1 MKAIN
6 ETDLLNTLKPLED
19 VLASA
24 DRVLGTV
31 EKTKERIE
39 DERRLFRDID
49 LSNGMTEVIDKRRK
63 RKVKS
68 KGQGDDDDK
77 EDDMKSFFH
86 DMFRSD
92 LDPIK
97 YVHVANPLGPIMG
110 LVETLEPEYR
120 QLYDN
125 LKALQSVAEI
135 GVVKNSI
142 GVNMKAATPKTII
155 DAKSLIDAGN
165 INVIR
170 NVTVATI
177 NNALNS
183 GTYQEMDAAREFAIV
198 ANSYTTVYLDA
209 LRSVA
214 AVCADILSTVDR
226 LEHLTH
232 GVWLETE
239 STYKTLSREYLHRE
253 ANRVVQNPIITNVL
267 KVVYNDLPGLEEI
280 EDGAN
285 LRQITPYSIHRA
297 ERLLKA
303 LTHKEVYGY
312 LKKPGTIST
321 TIKTRLNELFEGYL
335 DLVETITTFMSTLR
349 NLDVGKREQKD
360 IEAFS
365 KYRISTSVRDFKESL
380 ETFSGTDF
388 GTIRAKAKAKSKTK
402 GKTHAQMAKY
412 VKIAGMLETISKDPE
427 TARKFVLKIYGMHR
441 QDRENAIRRP
451 DEKDEEE
458 EPTFYE
464 AQQSAWGSIELVPS
478 KKPSIKF
485 DDIIGESYKETKD
498 HIATLREYTKYP
510 RLYLATSP
518 SRTLKSNILLVGP
531 PGSGKT
537 EVFRAMASDPRSVV
551 VAVSGANVLSMWF
564 GQAEQN
570 VLRLAKAAQK
580 LHDKTGKIVYVAID
594 EIDSVLQDPSE
605 GNNLGDVVRRIKNTF
620 QEIMDGVRY
629 YRGVVWCGATN
640 HPELLDPAVM
650 RRFSF
655 VDAPGNLT
663 MKDRAT
669 ILKYYT
675 ALGLPL
681 AKNITDKDFEEYAK
695 LMDGAVGDTVRKIS
709 DGVHEK
715 ILFEFIKTHPKEAK
729 ELEKWLKKK
738 DFNVWDLTK
747 RDRQHVKSVIAKKM
761 VVTKAI
767 LESTLKDKVKA
778 PNIVREIETAKKTFD
793 HYHNAMA
800 GYGKSLRQYA

>member
-6 ETDLLNTLKPLED
+6 ETDLLNTLKPLGD
-19 VLASA
+19 VIASA
-24 DRVLGTV
+24 EKVLKKV
-31 EKTKERIE
+31 EKTQQLVEVERG
-39 DERRLFRDID
+39 LFRDID
-49 LSNGMTEVIDKRRK
+49 LSNGMTEVIEKHHRK
-63 RKVKS
+63 KVKA
-68 KGQGDDDDK
+68 KNNAD
-77 EDDMKSFFH
+77 EDDEEDAKAFFF

-92 LDPIK
+92 RDPIK
-97 YVHVANPLGPIMG
+97 VVRVANPLGPIMR

-120 QLYDN
+120 QLVDS
-125 LKALQSVAEI
+125 LQVIKEVGQI
-135 GVVKNSI
+135 GVVRNSI
-142 GVNMKAATPKTII
+142 GTNMNVPIPKTLV
-155 DAKSLIDAGN
+155 DAKALIESGN
-165 INVIR
+165 INAIKG
-170 NVTVATI
+170 VTDATLNTAF
-177 NNALNS
+177 NN
-183 GTYQEMDAAREFAIV
+183 GTFDEMNAAREFSV
-198 ANSYTTVYLDA
+198 TANSYTTVYLDA
-209 LRSVA
+209 LKTA
-214 AVCADILSTVDR
+214 ASTCVGMLNNIDR
-226 LEHLTH
+226 IEHAAH
-232 GVWLETE
+232 GVWIETE
-239 STYKTLSREYLHRE
+239 AAYKALSREYLHRE

-267 KVVYNDLPGLEEI
+267 KVVYNDLPGLDEI

-285 LRQITPYSIHRA
+285 LRQITPYSVHQS

-303 LTHKEVYGY
+303 LTSKEVYGY
-312 LKKPGTIST
+312 LKKPGTISS
-321 TIKTRLNELFEGYL
+321 TIKNRLTELFGGYHE
-335 DLVETITTFMSTLR
+335 LVETMTTLMLALR
-349 NLDVGKREQKD
+349 NLDMGKREQKD
-360 IEAFS
+360 VEAFS
-365 KYRISTSVRDFKESL
+365 KYRVSAAVRDFTESL
-380 ETFSGTDF
+380 ESFDSVDF
-388 GTIRAKAKAKSKTK
+388 GSIRAKAKVKTKTK

-412 VKIAGMLETISKDPE
+412 VKIAGMLDAIAAKPD
-427 TARKFVLKIYGMHR
+427 TAKKYVLQIYGMHR
-441 QDRENAIRRP
+441 RDRENALRRP
-451 DEKDEEE
+451 DEKDDEE

-464 AQQSAWGSIELVPS
+464 AQQSAWGAIELVPS
-478 KKPSIKF
+478 KKPAIRFS
-485 DDIIGESYKETKD
+485 DIIGESYKETKD
-498 HIATLREYTKYP
+498 HIDVLREYTKYP

-551 VAVSGANVLSMWF
+551 VSVSGANVLSMWF

-570 VLRLAKAAQK
+570 VVRLAKAAQK

-681 AKNITDKDFEEYAK
+681 AKNITEKDFEEYAK

-715 ILFEFIKTHPKEAK
+715 ILSEFIKTNPKEAK

-738 DFNVWDLTK
+738 DFNVWELTK
-747 RDRQHVKSVIAKKM
+747 RDRQHVKKVISQKM
-761 VVTKAI
+761 TVTKEL
-767 LESTLKDKVKA
+767 LESTLKEKVKQ
-778 PNIVREIETAKKTFD
+778 PNIIREIEVAKKTFD
-793 HYHNAMA
+793 AYKNAMA
-800 GYGKSLRQYA
+800 GYGKSISQYQ